1 MESEYILEMRGI
13 CKSFSGNQVLKDVD
27 IKVKRGE
34 ILALVGEN
42 GAGKS
47 TLMNILF
54 GMPVI
59 HSTGGFDGEVFIDG
73 RPVSIASPFD
83 AMELGIGMV
92 HQEFMLIDGY
102 RVDENIKLNREN
114 LRPGP
119 LHKMFG
125 GNLSLLD
132 REAMAVEAAGTLD
145 RLGIELSTRTRA
157 GELPVGHKQ
166 FVEIARELDK
176 KNIRLIVLDEP
187 TAVLTESE
195 AHQFLECVKSVA
207 RQGISFIFIS
217 HRLDEIKAYADQ
229 VAVLRDGQLAGDYRV
244 SEVSVI
250 RISELMVGREVE
262 LKQKTKRAENKGENA
277 VEFRNFSVNMPGEEL
292 HYMDFAIHKGEILG
306 IGGLAGHGKAAVAN
320 GLMGLYPSAGE
331 ILLNGKKLRAEETLG
346 TLRQGVAFVSEDR
359 RGVGLLLEE
368 SIEQNITIAAMR
380 VKNRFTVKRAGIRF
394 YSRRQGR
401 EFAGRMIEELD
412 IRCTGQG
419 QYVGRLSGGNQQKV
433 CLARAISMDPE
444 ILFVSEPTRGIDI
457 GAKKRI
463 LDFLVNL
470 NQTRGITIVITSSEL
485 AELRSVCDR
494 IAIITEGRV
503 AGVLRPEDE
512 DYKFGLLMSG
522 SKLETASGGEENRE
536 EAPQ

>member
-1 MESEYILEMRGI
+1 MVEADYMLEMRKIG
-13 CKSFSGNQVLKDVD
+13 KSFSGNQVLSDVD
-27 IKVKRGE
+27 IKVRPGE

-59 HSTGGFDGEVFIDG
+59 HSTGGFDGEIRIDG
-73 RPVSIASPFD
+73 QPVSISSPFD
-83 AMELGIGMV
+83 AMKLGIGMV

-102 RVDENIKLNREN
+102 DVAENIKLNREN
-114 LRPGP
+114 CRPGP
-119 LHKMFG
+119 MQRILG
-125 GNLSLLD
+125 GSLSLLD
-132 REAMAVEAAGTLD
+132 RKAMEAESAETLD
-145 RLGIELSTRTRA
+145 RLGIELSTRTKA
-157 GELPVGHKQ
+157 GELPVGYKQ
-166 FVEIARELDK
+166 FLEIARELDK
-176 KNIRLIVLDEP
+176 QNIRLIVLDEP

-195 AHQFLECVKSVA
+195 AHQFLECIKTVA
-207 RQGISFIFIS
+207 DQGISFIFIS

-229 VAVLRDGQLAGDYRV
+229 VAVLRDGRLVGDYRV
-244 SEVSVI
+244 SDVSVI

-262 LKQKTKRAENKGENA
+262 LRKNSRREEEHTEPA

-292 HYMDFAIHKGEILG
+292 HNIDFTIYKGEVLG
-306 IGGLAGHGKAAVAN
+306 LGGLAGHGKAAVAN
-320 GLMGLYPSAGE
+320 GLMGLYPADGE
-331 ILLNGKKLRAEETLG
+331 VFLNGNKLCVEDTLN

-368 SIEQNITIAAMR
+368 SIELNVTVAAMR
-380 VKNRFTVKRAGIRF
+380 VKNRFTQKRAGLRF
-394 YSRRQGR
+394 YSPKQGQ
-401 EFAGRMIEELD
+401 EFARRMIEELD

-419 QYVGRLSGGNQQKV
+419 QFVGKLSGGNQQKV
-433 CLARAISMDPE
+433 CLAKAISMEPD

-463 LDFLVNL
+463 LDFLTEL
-470 NQTRGITIVITSSEL
+470 NRSQGITIVITSSEL

-503 AGVLRPEDE
+503 AGVLKPEAE

-522 SKLETASGGEENRE
+522 TKLQDLENEEV
-536 EAPQ
+536 AQ